1 MIVTTGGAE
10 LNIHG
15 IPYHLRHTVA
25 QIDLPVYVELSP
37 TDCRPQP
44 GLALGDT
51 LMVLGLIRNQG
62 RPLTLHL
69 DPGAA
74 RELVEG
80 HPLVKELV
88 TPDGPPPGMQVQ
100 RLPVERSGRGAS
112 WVSRTV
118 FRYGVPV
125 CPVHE
130 VRANPVLAH
139 SLYHGLANLDDRP
152 SVFVD
157 PGRPPA
163 LAGLL
168 SRQRPTLALYPFNPG
183 RSDNYWQD
191 HAWWRELCR
200 RLRGSFALVALGGR
214 DYGELA
220 GEVDAC
226 LSMDDPASSLSD
238 LAWLLERVAGFAGR
252 DGGLSHLAAAVN
264 PRVLVV
270 WDSMASYRFWAG
282 RTLCH
287 VLMSNP
293 YVFRYPQTARLDQ
306 QGLLAQVRAAHLADG
321 QGGHVGEGQS
331 DEELLRVIEE
341 SMGGL
346 DTLARIWLSR
356 LEAAED
362 RQGVQAWWSQ
372 PELRQRFDQ
381 ESLGFAARAL
391 EGGESPGAAWVV
403 PVFP

>member
-1 MIVTTGGAE
+1 MI
-10 LNIHG
+10 IHD

-25 QIDLPVYVELSP
+25 QMDLPVYVDISP
-37 TDCRPQP
+37 TDCRPHP

-74 RELVEG
+74 RELVEA
-80 HPLVKELV
+80 HPLVREIV
-88 TPDGPPPGMQVQ
+88 APSGPPPGLDVR

-112 WVSRTV
+112 WTSQTV
-118 FRYGVPV
+118 FRLNLPV

-139 SLYHGLANLDDRP
+139 SLYHHLANLDDRP

-157 PGRPPA
+157 PSRPPA

-168 SRQRPTLALYPFNPG
+168 SRERPTLALYPFNPG
-183 RSDNYWQD
+183 RGGNFWED
-191 HAWWRELCR
+191 HLWWRELCR
-200 RLRGSFALVALGGR
+200 RLRESFALVALGGR

-226 LSMDDPASSLSD
+226 LSMDDPASTLAD
-238 LAWLLERVAGFAGR
+238 LAWLLGRVAGFAGR

-264 PRVLVV
+264 PKTLVV

-282 RTLCH
+282 RTLNH

-293 YVFRYPQTARLDQ
+293 YVFRYPQTARLDR
-306 QGLLAQVRAAHLADG
+306 GELLAQVRAARLPDG
-321 QGGHVGEGQS
+321 QGGHLGEGQS
-331 DEELLRVIEE
+331 DEELVTVIGEK
-341 SMGGL
+341 MGGL
-346 DTLARIWLSR
+346 DNFASVWLARR
-356 LEAAED
+356 EVEEE
-362 RQGVQAWWSQ
+362 RQGVRAWWTQ
-372 PELRQRFDQ
+372 PELRRRFDAQ
-381 ESLGFAARAL
+381 SLDFAVRAL
-391 EGGESPGAAWVV
+391 TGGEAPGAAWVA